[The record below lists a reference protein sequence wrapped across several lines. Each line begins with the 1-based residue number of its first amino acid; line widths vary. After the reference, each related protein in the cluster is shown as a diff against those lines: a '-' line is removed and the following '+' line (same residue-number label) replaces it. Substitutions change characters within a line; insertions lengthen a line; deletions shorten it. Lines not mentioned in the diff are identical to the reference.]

1 MGAPI
6 PVAVATGCWRGLEK
20 LARLRDLEMLS
31 VSSRLD
37 GRWPSWS
44 FSSSSK
50 PESDELEL
58 DPALLLVR
66 GFRSGEIA
74 SSSATDEA
82 RGSCVSGAAELAS
95 AMSGMLTPIHGRANA
110 ATQRV
115 DIAGCSRCKARA

>member
-1 MGAPI
+1 M
-6 PVAVATGCWRGLEK
+6 PVAVATGCWSGLEK

-31 VSSRLD
+31 VSSRCD

-50 PESDELEL
+50 SESDEVEP

-82 RGSCVSGAAELAS
+82 RGSCDSEAAESAS
-95 AMSGMLTPIHGRANA
+95 AMSRMLTPIHGLVNA
-110 ATQRV
+110 A
-115 DIAGCSRCKARA
+115 I